1 MKAWFKPAGLLF
13 CLVCLFTI
21 GEAEAADKH
30 KNLFNNVLTA
40 YKNAASNWAEK
51 ITTAASWLFWS
62 LVTISMVWTF
72 GMMALR
78 KAEQTHP
85 G

>member
-1 MKAWFKPAGLLF
+1 MKKINSVIMLIGLL
-13 CLVCLFTI
+13 VVVAP
-21 GEAEAADKH
+21 EAFAAIDNAGVMDKVSDRFKTH
-30 KNLFNNVLTA
+30 
-40 YKNAASNWAEK
+40 ASSWASIIE
-51 ITTAASWLFWS
+51 TVATRLFWS

-78 KAEQTHP
+78 KAEQAHP